1 MVESGVGMNN
11 SIKGRAPSANS
22 VRIMASR
29 AGQLAVKVLIDTIQ
43 DKASNQSDR
52 VNAALAILKIGVM
65 PVHKA
70 PYRRQSIDG
79 EDLQQ

>member
-1 MVESGVGMNN
+1 MNN

-65 PVHKA
+65 TVQKA